1 MEKNNV
7 IVVRV
12 AEVIRLVVKKLWLIV
27 LVGALLATAGFG
39 CGTMMK
45 AEPMYMTSAK
55 IYVTGVEASTP
66 SAAGLSLGQQVLNN
80 YIEILKSRPVLEEV
94 IEKLSLNMSYKELKN
109 CITYSIPEGTC
120 MIEIAVAFPDPE
132 WAKKV
137 ADELVTASGKRAQEI
152 MGCSIPVVYEE
163 ANVPSSPYN
172 VDNSSPI
179 IYGLLGGVAG
189 MGLTGFL
196 ILVSYFANT
205 KFSNPYKVTDKLHL
219 KTLGVIPDASAKN
232 AVYEEAAYQNFC
244 SQMLFEKPNAKIIN
258 FVSATEKE
266 NKYEL
271 MQKVA
276 VNLQKMDKKVILL
289 DTNLSNPNW
298 GAATQGDGNKNGLE
312 AYLAGKAQLTD
323 IVTEKEGVAYICC
336 GQAVV
341 NGLELLVG
349 EAFVN
354 LLAQLKQQY
363 DYILVDTAPMLYV
376 PDALRVAEQAEGIIL
391 VLSGKTSRIRQTKE
405 IMEVLEDRN
414 LQVDGAVLKDMN
426 ICKGG
431 KYFLKEFGK
440 YFGVYGK

>member
-1 MEKNNV
+1 
-7 IVVRV
+7 
-12 AEVIRLVVKKLWLIV
+12 
-27 LVGALLATAGFG
+27 
-39 CGTMMK
+39 
-45 AEPMYMTSAK
+45 
-55 IYVTGVEASTP
+55 
-66 SAAGLSLGQQVLNN
+66 
-80 YIEILKSRPVLEEV
+80 
-94 IEKLSLNMSYKELKN
+94 
-109 CITYSIPEGTC
+109 

-137 ADELVTASGKRAQEI
+137 ADELVTASGERAQEI

-244 SQMLFEKPNAKIIN
+244 SQMFFEKPNAKIIN

-312 AYLAGKAQLTD
+312 AYLAGKAQLT
-323 IVTEKEGVAYICC
+323 
-336 GQAVV
+336 
-341 NGLELLVG
+341 
-349 EAFVN
+349 
-354 LLAQLKQQY
+354 
-363 DYILVDTAPMLYV
+363 
-376 PDALRVAEQAEGIIL
+376 
-391 VLSGKTSRIRQTKE
+391 
-405 IMEVLEDRN
+405 
-414 LQVDGAVLKDMN
+414 
-426 ICKGG
+426 
-431 KYFLKEFGK
+431 
-440 YFGVYGK
+440 